1 MIEERLP
8 FCINELAE
16 VVGMT
21 DTDKLK
27 ELSSA
32 TAKASL
38 PGMINKLDK
47 RQTVNLR
54 KVVIKVVLNLATTK
68 LTTNQIK

>member
-27 ELSSA
+27 ELSST
-32 TAKASL
+32 TAKALL
-38 PGMINKLDK
+38 PGMINRLNKK
-47 RQTVNLR
+47 QTINL
-54 KVVIKVVLNLATTK
+54 
-68 LTTNQIK
+68 